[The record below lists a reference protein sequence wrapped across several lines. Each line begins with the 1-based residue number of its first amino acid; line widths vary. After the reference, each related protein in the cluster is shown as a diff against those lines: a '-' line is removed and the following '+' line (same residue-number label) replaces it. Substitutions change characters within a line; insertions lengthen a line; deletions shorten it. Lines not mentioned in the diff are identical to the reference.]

1 MRKGVLTAIGLA
13 VATVGMVAV
22 PVVSAGASSS
32 TQGVTATTIR
42 VGVPYTDFAPVRALG
57 IDINYGNQAHGY
69 EALFSYANAHGGING
84 RKIVPYI
91 VGVNPVGNAASQT
104 ACTQLTQDDKVFVSI
119 SPVVPGCYLLAHV
132 PTINASYPGTVPAGA
147 AQNLSFT
154 PPDNAYDPVQLAIFK
169 KMGAFKG
176 KKVGLYAEPGD
187 ASETTVV
194 QSTLKKLGVDVVQTA
209 VNSAPNS
216 DEVATDQQATA
227 ISQRFKSD
235 GVNLVVAVGSAAT
248 WSTVLGEIQSTYNPP
263 WIATN
268 EVTLA
273 STSTGTTKTNPKYL
287 ANVLSSTPTPPAFA
301 IWKEPSIQ
309 KCLSI
314 IKKAYPKDKIAPPTP
329 TSTGA
334 NDTFQEVLAPCQN
347 LALLSAIAKA
357 AGQNLTVKSFTNGA
371 YGLRNVAIPGFANP
385 ISFAPGQPYAVGPV
399 YVVTYDSTTGALK
412 FATKSSS

>member
-1 MRKGVLTAIGLA
+1 MNVDAEFRVFDYSIGEGTMRKGVLTAIGLA

-69 EALFSYANAHGGING
+69 EALFAYTNAHGGING

-154 PPDNAYDPVQLAIFK
+154 PPTTRYDPVQLAIFK

-187 ASETTVV
+187 ASRDDCRAVDSQETGCRCRPDGS
-194 QSTLKKLGVDVVQTA
+194 QLCPEQRRGRHGPAGHRHQPALQERWREPRRGRRFGGDV
-209 VNSAPNS
+209 
-216 DEVATDQQATA
+216 EHR
-227 ISQRFKSD
+227 I
-235 GVNLVVAVGSAAT
+235 G
-248 WSTVLGEIQSTYNPP
+248 
-263 WIATN
+263 
-268 EVTLA
+268 
-273 STSTGTTKTNPKYL
+273 
-287 ANVLSSTPTPPAFA
+287 
-301 IWKEPSIQ
+301 
-309 KCLSI
+309 
-314 IKKAYPKDKIAPPTP
+314 
-329 TSTGA
+329 
-334 NDTFQEVLAPCQN
+334 
-347 LALLSAIAKA
+347 
-357 AGQNLTVKSFTNGA
+357 
-371 YGLRNVAIPGFANP
+371 
-385 ISFAPGQPYAVGPV
+385 
-399 YVVTYDSTTGALK
+399 
-412 FATKSSS
+412 